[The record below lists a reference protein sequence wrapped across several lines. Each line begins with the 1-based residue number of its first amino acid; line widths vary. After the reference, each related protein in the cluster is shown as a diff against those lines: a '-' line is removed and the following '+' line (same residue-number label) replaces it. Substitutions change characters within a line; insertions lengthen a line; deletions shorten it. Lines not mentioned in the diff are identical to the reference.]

1 MPNIME
7 ISGLLSGRMGRL
19 NGKLG
24 RLGNARP
31 GLMDLRNA
39 LGKGKKVKSRKIS
52 SKPSQKAFRK
62 LPGPNAQRALEI
74 AEKLFAEGKKP
85 LAIAWARQAENKA
98 VAEGN
103 SAVRHRATQLIKI
116 VRGEAAA
123 KLMAGF
129 GDVDGIVMGRMMGLW

>member
-19 NGKLG
+19 QRKRGLK
-24 RLGNARP
+24 

-39 LGKGKKVKSRKIS
+39 LGAQRKKAKKVKKMRK
-52 SKPSQKAFRK
+52 PGRKALRA
-62 LPGPNAQRALEI
+62 LPGPNAERALEI
-74 AEKLFAEGKKP
+74 AEKMFADGKKP
-85 LAIAWARQAENKA
+85 LAIAWARQAEKKA
-98 VAEGN
+98 IAEGK
-103 SAVRHRATQLIKI
+103 SAVKHRATELIKM

-129 GDVDGIVMGRMMGLW
+129 GDVDGIVMGRLMGLW